1 MPKALLLKAT
11 IYGKS
16 GKSNEAI
23 ALVDGLVQ
31 RFPGQPGL
39 LLEKARMLDLVGRSA
54 DADPIFAQLQA
65 QFPQDAS
72 LQQAIAARPARS
84 AK

>member
-1 MPKALLLKAT
+1 
-11 IYGKS
+11 
-16 GKSNEAI
+16 
-23 ALVDGLVQ
+23 
-31 RFPGQPGL
+31 
-39 LLEKARMLDLVGRSA
+39 MLDLVGRSA